1 MIRTSTESLK
11 VSQGLKLRLLLLL
24 CLRLL
29 RHFRFLDFRRGL
41 RRLYPVF
48 RRHRLLL
55 LGVVLQRLVELP
67 PGAIDARALAAPP
80 LVDVL
85 NVGRVLLVLGVVEHG
100 ADSAKELC
108 VDELA
113 SALQKRQ
120 KKNQI

>member
-11 VSQGLKLRLLLLL
+11 VSQGLQLRLLLLL

-29 RHFRFLDFRRGL
+29 RHFRFLDFRRSL
-41 RRLYPVF
+41 RRLCPVF

-100 ADSAKELC
+100 ADAAKELC

-113 SALQKRQ
+113 SALEKRQ
-120 KKNQI
+120 KKNQF